1 MAAMA
6 ARAIWKGSVSFG
18 LVNIPIQVF
27 SATQKEDYTSFS
39 QLCDKGHKI
48 KYKKWCPIE
57 EREVRWS
64 EIKKGYEI
72 TKNNYV
78 VLAPMDLI
86 TPLLHL
92 LLIKRDFH
100 KGDVGES
107 FAKHLSLI

>member
-1 MAAMA
+1 MVAMV
-6 ARAIWKGSVSFG
+6 ARSIWKGSISFG

-57 EREVRWS
+57 EKS
-64 EIKKGYEI
+64 HGLKSKKDWI

-78 VLAPMDLI
+78 VLEKEEI
-86 TPLLHL
+86 EN
-92 LLIKRDFH
+92 IKL
-100 KGDVGES
+100 KTTNTVEV
-107 FAKHLSLI
+107 